1 MNTPVLE
8 TERLVLRKFMED
20 DLPELFDI
28 YSDEDVNK
36 YLPWFPLKSMEETK
50 TFFEERYTPDYA
62 KSEGYRYAICFKND
76 NVPIGYI
83 NVGTDESYDLGYGL
97 RKEFWHQGIVREA
110 GRAVV
115 EQVKKMA
122 CRISQRHTMLT
133 IPAAGMLCRL
143 SGCVINIPMKKCG
156 SRKIFLSHLECINL
170 ILTAMTGLYI
180 KNSIC
185 FLGSRKS

>member
-76 NVPIGYI
+76 NVPIGMI
-83 NVGTDESYDLGYGL
+83 FVPSVAGISHHGKEWTDDRHVDMG
-97 RKEFWHQGIVREA
+97 VEA
-110 GRAVV
+110 
-115 EQVKKMA
+115 
-122 CRISQRHTMLT
+122 
-133 IPAAGMLCRL
+133 
-143 SGCVINIPMKKCG
+143 
-156 SRKIFLSHLECINL
+156 
-170 ILTAMTGLYI
+170 LYRTVL
-180 KNSIC
+180 KVDEMN
-185 FLGSRKS
+185 F